1 MFLGRKPHFYGFG
14 LGLIALLLASCAN
27 RFNEKDPLAEY
38 YSSRPRYQEGGVSHK
53 SNQVPARKP
62 PAAKPAV
69 VEPTPGHSGG
79 VVAEEPAANTGHGT
93 NVDTGSGSSEVN
105 PVATLPLLHTPATP
119 PAASGPFAAS
129 GGGRFKNFGAA
140 EFAQIRK
147 SILGANKNQQFE
159 QFEPMVSQMMSFTRW
174 PKDVHTVEN
183 RTESMTK
190 MKFNMNDKFFCE
202 DFTLAETKI
211 PSFYKTNRSLR
222 TRWEGRDGQGAIAE
236 MKRVNQSRNQILRD
250 YKAAVAAGDTAR
262 ADQLSIDNESYWK
275 IFSSCLAYSESGIF
289 WKHQDNSKK
298 WVSNWN
304 DYGIYQL
311 NPAQKS
317 GGNLNDCVKNWN
329 QEFPQQKID
338 EKKFRTDAAFRK
350 AIVTTANQHF
360 NTFCGLSKLHQNL
373 AHQSNENEGCLN
385 PFKKSYNHFGAL
397 MQNSDLNLL
406 RCTSKLLPSA
416 NGTKTAT
423 EALESL
429 RASGDGLR
437 SEDSNVH

>member
-1 MFLGRKPHFYGFG
+1 MFLGGKSYFCRFG
-14 LGLIALLLASCAN
+14 MGLIALSLTSCAN
-27 RFNEKDPLAEY
+27 RFNDNDPLEEY
-38 YSSRPRYQEGGVSHK
+38 YSSRPRYQDAGPSHK
-53 SNQVPARKP
+53 SNSISTRKRATPAQ
-62 PAAKPAV
+62 PAAA
-69 VEPTPGHSGG
+69 EPPTGHVDG
-79 VVAEEPAANTGHGT
+79 VIAEEPSTSTGHG
-93 NVDTGSGSSEVN
+93 GSAAVEPN
-105 PVATLPLLHTPATP
+105 PIAPLPVSTTPAVSAQST
-119 PAASGPFAAS
+119 GPFSPS
-129 GGGRFKNFGAA
+129 GGGRFKNFSSA
-140 EFAQIRK
+140 ESALIRK
-147 SILGANKNQQFE
+147 NILGPNKNQQFE
-159 QFEPMVSQMMSFTRW
+159 QFEPMVSQMMSLTRW
-174 PKDVHTVEN
+174 PKDVHTVDGH
-183 RTESMTK
+183 TEEMTK

-211 PSFYKTNRSLR
+211 PSFYRSNRTLR
-222 TRWEGRDGQGAIAE
+222 TRWEGRDGPAAIGE
-236 MKRVNQSRNQILRD
+236 MKRVNQAHNQILRD
-250 YKAAVAAGDTAR
+250 YKAAVEAGDTAR
-262 ADQLSIDNESYWK
+262 AEQLSIDNESYWK

-289 WKHQDNSKK
+289 WKHKDNSKK

-338 EKKFRTDAAFRK
+338 EKKFRSDAAFRK

-373 AHQSNENEGCLN
+373 AHQATDNEGCLN

-429 RASGDGLR
+429 RATGEGVHSEASGT
-437 SEDSNVH
+437 H